1 MKINYNLDRYK
12 MNKRKNIFLKS
23 ELSKEEQDK
32 DRSKFHIIPV
42 PLEKTVSFGKGTSK
56 GPEKIIYAS
65 NELERYTGKSEPCS
79 EGIFTHP
86 LLNCNMP
93 LQDIM
98 TNIQK
103 LTKEVSSKNKIPITI
118 GGEHSIT
125 YGAINGI
132 FQGLKLKH
140 KNEIGIIQIDAHADL
155 RKNYENE
162 KHSHASVMY
171 LLGKEKYKI
180 AQFGVRAL
188 SLEEVKNRSYF
199 DITFIDA
206 ETIHQNKEV
215 KLPTNF
221 PTKIYISFDVDGL
234 DPSIMPATGT
244 PVPGGLGYYESLNML
259 KNLIKG
265 KEVVGF
271 DVVELAPIDGFQAY
285 DFTAASIVYKIM
297 ELINLNIK

>member
-1 MKINYNLDRYK
+1 MKINYNLDRYR
-12 MNKRKNIFLKS
+12 MNKSKNIFLKS

-103 LTKEVSSKNKIPITI
+103 LTKEVSSKNKIPITL

-162 KHSHASVMY
+162 KYSHASVMY
-171 LLGKEKYKI
+171 LLAKEKYKI

-244 PVPGGLGYYESLNML
+244 PVPGGLGYYESLYML

-265 KEVVGF
+265 KEIVGF
-271 DVVELAPIDGFQAY
+271 DVVELAPIHGFQAY
-285 DFTAASIVYKIM
+285 DFTVASLVYKIM
-297 ELINLNIK
+297 ELINLNT